1 MRRVI
6 VNSTPLIALCNA
18 DLLNIL
24 KEIYG
29 SIIIPKQYST
39 KLQQKRILPVYKSN
53 KILIGLQSKQS
64 LTLKTAKCTK
74 QNFMPVKLML

>member
-29 SIIIPKQYST
+29 SIIIPKAVFDEVT
-39 KLQQKRILPVYKSN
+39 AKKDLPVYKSN

-74 QNFMPVKLML
+74 QSFMPVKLML

>member
-24 KEIYG
+24 KKIYG

-74 QNFMPVKLML
+74 QSFMPVKLML

>member
-24 KEIYG
+24 IKYMVQ
-29 SIIIPKQYST
+29 SLFLKQYST
-39 KLQQKRILPVYKSN
+39 KLQQKKILPVYKSN

-74 QNFMPVKLML
+74 QSFMPVKLML

>member
-29 SIIIPKQYST
+29 SIIIPKAVFDEVTT
-39 KLQQKRILPVYKSN
+39 KKDSACYKSN

-74 QNFMPVKLML
+74 QSFMPVKLML

>member
-29 SIIIPKQYST
+29 SIIIPKAVFDEVTT
-39 KLQQKRILPVYKSN
+39 KKILPVYKSN

-74 QNFMPVKLML
+74 QSFMPVKLML

>member
-24 KEIYG
+24 KKIYG
-29 SIIIPKQYST
+29 SIIIPKAVFDEVT
-39 KLQQKRILPVYKSN
+39 AKRILPVYKSN

-74 QNFMPVKLML
+74 QSFMPVKLML

>member
-1 MRRVI
+1 MRRVN

-29 SIIIPKQYST
+29 SIIIPKAVFDEVTAKKDSAC
-39 KLQQKRILPVYKSN
+39 
-53 KILIGLQSKQS
+53 LQSKQS

-74 QNFMPVKLML
+74 QSFMPVKLML

>member
-24 KEIYG
+24 KKYMVQ
-29 SIIIPKQYST
+29 SLFLKQYST
-39 KLQQKRILPVYKSN
+39 KLQQKGFCLFTNQTKS
-53 KILIGLQSKQS
+53 
-64 LTLKTAKCTK
+64 
-74 QNFMPVKLML
+74 

>member
-24 KEIYG
+24 KKIYG
-29 SIIIPKQYST
+29 SIIIPKEYST

-74 QNFMPVKLML
+74 QSFMPVKLML